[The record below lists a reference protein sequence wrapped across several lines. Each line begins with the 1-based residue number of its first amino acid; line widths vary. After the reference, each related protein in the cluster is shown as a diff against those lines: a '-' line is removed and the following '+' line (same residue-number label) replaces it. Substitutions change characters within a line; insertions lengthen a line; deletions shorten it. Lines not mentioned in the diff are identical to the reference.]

1 MAHQLSLRRDLAVPM
16 TEISQVDKAL
26 KEATKKKLDAD
37 PQSDRWYAA
46 MRRVDRLLDIRISLE
61 AGLDAGIADLVDQ
74 N

>member
-1 MAHQLSLRRDLAVPM
+1 M
-16 TEISQVDKAL
+16 TEVAQVDKAL
-26 KEATKKKLDAD
+26 KEAVKKKLDSD

-61 AGLDAGIADLVDQ
+61 AGLDAGLAEMADQ